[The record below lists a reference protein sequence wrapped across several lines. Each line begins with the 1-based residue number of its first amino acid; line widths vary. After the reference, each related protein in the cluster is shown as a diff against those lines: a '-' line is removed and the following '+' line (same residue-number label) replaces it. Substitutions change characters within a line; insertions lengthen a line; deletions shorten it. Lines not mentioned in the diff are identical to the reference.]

1 MFQSDVLR
9 SQWPVTQRREFIS
22 SGCSQGM
29 LFRDTPQ
36 KNLLLNPNIWPS
48 KYVKFAI
55 NNGFLEKRQL
65 KIKNI
70 HFCF

>member
-36 KNLLLNPNIWPS
+36 KNLYIAQP
-48 KYVKFAI
+48 KYMA
-55 NNGFLEKRQL
+55 L
-65 KIKNI
+65 KICKICNKQR
-70 HFCF
+70 FS